1 MEAKSLCFSIPD
13 CGASYSHQY
22 KDPAGI
28 QKSLEE
34 TCSGVAAP
42 HGDEQAL
49 GHSLQ
54 ASTFPVLTL
63 PNELTSLIF
72 IACLPNAGGVR
83 PSAKRAPL
91 VLLGI
96 CRHWRSVALH
106 TPELWASLDLE
117 ICRGPRYT
125 IALIAGSWDALRTW
139 FLRANKRRLALT
151 IHQSDCWDTRSY
163 KSACWSQSFD
173 RAFDVQ
179 NVWSLQADCSPSQFR
194 AILSRAT
201 SLPTLRQ
208 LSGPLET
215 NDLLDLFTRAPNLRS
230 LRLRR
235 IDTDAIS
242 HIQSSTL
249 TSLDTGS
256 SSITLSELMCI
267 VAQCPVL
274 EIVRVYSIKRSDS
287 AHEPPPTTGSLFIPH
302 LSSMH
307 ARDGISVQCWDALTL
322 PRLHSL
328 SVKLPPGATGHT
340 LADFVSRSDC
350 TVTHLDVHGDVT
362 ARATAEFIAQ
372 FGTLEVL
379 EIDDGDTLITFFP
392 DPNLVHTLAQLPL
405 LHTIR
410 VNLYHDPCVNG
421 PGQID
426 YKQLYDFLALRE
438 NGTGATIK
446 EVRVSIRGT
455 PCEDWGSG
463 WFPSALYTSKLRDL
477 HAQLTVEISKRPD
490 DHMVHEYESQTLCWP
505 DDFDFEREVFLQD
518 DIPSDEELEDE

>member
-1 MEAKSLCFSIPD
+1 MEAKSLCLSILD
-13 CGASYSHQY
+13 SNALKSHQHNSR
-22 KDPAGI
+22 AEI
-28 QKSLEE
+28 QNTPEELEVG
-34 TCSGVAAP
+34 CSVAAL
-42 HGDEQAL
+42 HGEENAL
-49 GHSLQ
+49 GTSLQ
-54 ASTFPVLTL
+54 HSTSPILNL
-63 PNELTSLIF
+63 PNELTSLVF
-72 IACLPNAGGVR
+72 VACLPNAGGVR
-83 PSAKRAPL
+83 PSAQRAPL
-91 VLLGI
+91 LLLRV

-117 ICRGPRYT
+117 IRRGPCYT
-125 IALIAGSWDALRTW
+125 IALVAGTWDALRTW

-151 IHQSDCWDTRSY
+151 IHQSDCWETRSY

-179 NVWSLQADCSPSQFR
+179 NVSSLQADCSPSQFR

-230 LRLRR
+230 LRLRSL
-235 IDTDAIS
+235 DTDAIS
-242 HIQSSTL
+242 HIQSSAL

-256 SSITLSELMCI
+256 SSITLNELMCI
-267 VAQCPVL
+267 VAQCPAL
-274 EIVRVYSIKRSDS
+274 EVVRVYKIKRADS
-287 AHEPPPTTGSLFIPH
+287 AHDPPPATGSLFIPH
-302 LSSMH
+302 LTSLH
-307 ARDGISVQCWDALTL
+307 AREGISLQCWDALTL

-328 SVKLPPGATGHT
+328 SVELPRGATGQT
-340 LADFVSRSDC
+340 LVDFVSRSDC
-350 TVTHLDVHGDVT
+350 TLTHLDIHGDVT

-392 DPNLVHTLAQLPL
+392 DPNLMHTLAQLPL

-438 NGTGATIK
+438 NGTIK
-446 EVRVSIRGT
+446 EVRLSIRGT

-490 DHMVHEYESQTLCWP
+490 DHVVHEYESKTLCWP